1 MTITRLLVNRAS
13 FDKTKVIER
22 AEPNLSEGE
31 VLIKTGEFAL
41 TANNITYAFAGDM
54 IGYWKFFPEAGDEWG
69 VVPVW
74 GFGEVVASR
83 CPDLPI
89 GDRFWGFLPMASHVV
104 MKPVKVRE
112 HGFVDGAEHRQGLPV
127 IYNDYQ
133 RTHNDAPA
141 LAAITDERSLLF
153 PLLITSYLIAD
164 YLEDNALFGA
174 EQVIISSASSKTGF
188 GTAHYTG
195 ALANRPEQIIGL
207 TSAGNVEFTKS
218 LGLYDQVIIYDRL
231 ETLDKSVPTAYVDM
245 SGNGDIRAALHHH
258 FGDQMKASIG
268 VGATHWEAP
277 RSNATLPG
285 AKPTMFFAPSQI
297 VKRNADWG
305 PGALLA
311 KAQAANIAF
320 AASLSDLV
328 KVTHFNGAEAIKV
341 QYEAMVSGATP
352 PAQGVILAF

>member
-13 FDKTKVIER
+13 FDQTKIVER
-22 AEPNLSEGE
+22 EMPALAEGE

-74 GFGEVVASR
+74 GFGEVVESR
-83 CPDLPI
+83 CAELPV

-104 MKPVKVRE
+104 MKPVKVRG
-112 HGFVDGAEHRQGLPV
+112 HGFVDGADHRQGLPV

-133 RTHNDAPA
+133 RTHNDALA
-141 LAAITDERSLLF
+141 LAAIPDERSLLF

-188 GTAHYTG
+188 GTAHYVGT
-195 ALANRPEQIIGL
+195 LENRPKKIIGL
-207 TSAGNVEFTKS
+207 TSAGNVAFTKS
-218 LGLYDQVIIYDRL
+218 LGLYDEVITYDHL
-231 ETLDKSVPTAYVDM
+231 DSLDKAVPTVYVDM
-245 SGNGDIRAALHHH
+245 SGNGDIRSTLHHH
-258 FGDQMKASIG
+258 FGDQMKASVG

-277 RSNATLPG
+277 RSNLELPG
-285 AKPTMFFAPSQI
+285 VKPSMFFAPSQI

-305 PGALLA
+305 PGVLVA

-320 AASLSDLV
+320 AATLSDLV
-328 KVTHFNGAEAIKV
+328 TVQHSTGADAVKTN
-341 QYEAMVSGATP
+341 YEAMVSGATP
-352 PAQGVILAF
+352 PAQGLILAF